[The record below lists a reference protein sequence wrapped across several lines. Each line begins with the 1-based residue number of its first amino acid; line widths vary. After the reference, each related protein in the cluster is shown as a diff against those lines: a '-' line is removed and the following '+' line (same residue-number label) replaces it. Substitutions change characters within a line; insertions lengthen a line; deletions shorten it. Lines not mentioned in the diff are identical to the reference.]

1 MAYEG
6 YQNGATYDGYM
17 SLDTSAYQGNQ
28 NLAVIPTQV
37 YSRAAPSGGLVFPS
51 PMLPSPRPRNPYT
64 EPVAHNTGQSKD
76 ESFACNSGSA
86 AAAQTGGPTE
96 PPVADIDPSHGP
108 PLAKSEDISG
118 LTGQGRSQFS
128 PNAAPGTPS
137 SSSTLTTQSWIWH
150 RPVSERMSMNLKKDD
165 LLKRVTRKKHGRAED
180 PQKYYGP
187 PIGQPK
193 AWGPVNKK
201 TNRPIFEYTQ
211 QGTLLPNRQYT
222 VSEMK
227 QFLYARPLKNAEVE
241 WVDREYDHTVR
252 HIPDRIR
259 QGLTGWIS
267 WPPAQC
273 TYRFPHPPHCLF
285 ENCPMR
291 RIRVG
296 VPIVVLDEHKNDEGL
311 EIDPFHNAGYVHLYC
326 LERNFDLVKLLQ
338 DLDLRLDE
346 RRFKHEEANFF
357 SLTKD
362 VGAELIQTYRRWWA
376 REYPRYVAARAEG
389 KSRARKPYQD
399 VSLSAALLK
408 CKFYCESNARERN
421 RAIRGG
427 NDWTRHWGDLHLLQ
441 KLTEQKRNDRMHK
454 RAEELETESEPEDNG
469 TEPKAESPVRDASSQ
484 TSPSIDPLAR
494 ARQTQA
500 AHDPRDA
507 QYRQPLPAAAV
518 EGLDGLHLRQAYPVE
533 GYRGPSHCHYAL
545 PASVE
550 TMQWTAPAHQPG
562 MYPSVGQHVPKQPV
576 APQSLKRKVEY
587 VQLENRNME
596 GYMAPVAEVRAV
608 KKVRLQG
615 AIPVSAVVQPLDD
628 MHGPQAQSPSTMA
641 AVAEFLATNQEATG
655 DDVFEY
661 NANEMPSG
669 DLGDFDFGFDPTPPL
684 EQTAEPAAKQQHTD
698 GGAAPAS
705 IGVGEVLPRADGKSP
720 PSVQGEQQKTAVD
733 PSEEPPA
740 QEGVHVEPAFEW
752 SVDQMLELNSSSGA
766 QQVLDDDNIWGGH
779 VTQDEWDDIFGK
791 DPSTEEPAPE
801 ERADGQADQA
811 ETVASAPSDSA
822 VEVHPEEIA
831 QGSRGPE
838 SPSSSPSKSLQLANL
853 ISA

>member
-6 YQNGATYDGYM
+6 YQNGVTYDGHM
-17 SLDTSAYQGNQ
+17 NFDTSAYQGNP
-28 NLAVIPTQV
+28 NLAAIPTQV
-37 YSRAAPSGGLVFPS
+37 YHGTAPSGGLVFPS
-51 PMLPSPRPRNPYT
+51 SMTPTPGPRNPYT
-64 EPVAHNTGQSKD
+64 EPVTDNTRQSN
-76 ESFACNSGSA
+76 ESFAYNSGSA
-86 AAAQTGGPTE
+86 AAAQTGGPAQ
-96 PPVADIDPSHGP
+96 PSVADIDPPHGS

-118 LTGQGRSQFS
+118 LTRQGRPQFS

-137 SSSTLTTQSWIWH
+137 SSSTLTTQPWIWH
-150 RPVSERMSMNLKKDD
+150 RSVLERMSLNLKKDD
-165 LLKRVTRKKHGRAED
+165 LLKRVTRKKHGSAED

-201 TNRPIFEYTQ
+201 TNRPIFEYTRE
-211 QGTLLPNRQYT
+211 GTLLPNRRYT

-227 QFLYARPLKNAEVE
+227 QFLYARPLKTAKEE
-241 WVDREYDHTVR
+241 WVDREYGHTVR

-267 WPPAQC
+267 WLPAQC
-273 TYRFPHPPHCLF
+273 TYRFPHPPDCLF
-285 ENCPMR
+285 ENCPMG

-362 VGAELIQTYRRWWA
+362 VGAELIQAYRRWWA

-389 KSRARKPYQD
+389 KSRARKPYED
-399 VSLSAALLK
+399 VSLGAALLK

-421 RAIRGG
+421 RAIRSG
-427 NDWTRHWGDLHLLQ
+427 NDWTRHWGNLHLLQ
-441 KLTEQKRNDRMHK
+441 KLTEQKRNDRKQK
-454 RAEELETESEPEDNG
+454 RAEELETESEPEDHG
-469 TEPKAESPVRDASSQ
+469 AGPKARRPVRDASSQ

-500 AHDPRDA
+500 VHDPRHA
-507 QYRQPLPAAAV
+507 QYGQHLPAAAV
-518 EGLDGLHLRQAYPVE
+518 QGMDALRLPQAYPVQ
-533 GYRGPSHCHYAL
+533 GYHGPSHYHSAL

-550 TMQWTAPAHQPG
+550 TMQWTTPPQQPG
-562 MYPSVGQHVPKQPV
+562 MYPLVGQRIPQQPV
-576 APQSLKRKVEY
+576 APQSRKRNVECA
-587 VQLENRNME
+587 QLENGNME
-596 GYMAPVAEVRAV
+596 WYVAPVAEAHAV

-615 AIPVSAVVQPLDD
+615 GIPVSALVRPLDQI
-628 MHGPQAQSPSTMA
+628 HAPQVQSPSTMA
-641 AVAEFLATNQEATG
+641 AVAEFLATSEEATG
-655 DDVFEY
+655 DEVFEY
-661 NANEMPSG
+661 NVNEMPSG

-684 EQTAEPAAKQQHTD
+684 EQTATPAANQHRAD
-698 GGAAPAS
+698 DDAAPKWT
-705 IGVGEVLPRADGKSP
+705 EVEEVPPQADGKSP
-720 PSVQGEQQKTAVD
+720 PSVQGEQQEIAVD

-740 QEGVHVEPAFEW
+740 REEAHVEPASEW
-752 SVDQMLELNSSSGA
+752 TVDQILELDSSSGA
-766 QQVLDDDNIWGGH
+766 QRVLDDDNIWGGQ

-791 DPSTEEPAPE
+791 DPSTEELAPE
-801 ERADGQADQA
+801 EGADGQTDQA
-811 ETVASAPSDSA
+811 EITASVPSDPS
-822 VEVHPEEIA
+822 VEEPPDGV
-831 QGSRGPE
+831 S
-838 SPSSSPSKSLQLANL
+838 
-853 ISA
+853 